1 MDAAEQERIAEE
13 GDKSHKSVA
22 CQLAKAHILGF
33 LGIVAGKAAH
43 RSQGAPARAGLS
55 AVFVEIAHMSSGTV
69 LGERARCAAACPDRL
84 HGAQQSCAY
93 QGKQGDE
100 DEGNGMLQ
108 HNGEYAEA
116 AQRHRGHA
124 EALYDKRFA
133 KRHATLQ
140 PEVDQHRGR
149 ERKHQVTEELD
160 RKER

>member
-13 GDKSHKSVA
+13 GDKPYKGVA
-22 CQLAKAHILGF
+22 CEFAQAGVVGF
-33 LGIVAGKAAH
+33 LGIMAGKAAH
-43 RSQGAPARAGLS
+43 RLQGAPTRAGLS

-100 DEGNGMLQ
+100 DKSNGVLQ

-116 AQRHRGHA
+116 PQRHRGHT
-124 EALYDKRFA
+124 EALYDK
-133 KRHATLQ
+133 
-140 PEVDQHRGR
+140 
-149 ERKHQVTEELD
+149 
-160 RKER
+160 